1 MTDIA
6 LGIQLAFVVFYGPPL
21 TFMIGAAVAGA
32 VVEAFFSIISD
43 YTQKVRIEGRND
55 D

>member
-6 LGIQLAFVVFYGPPL
+6 MGIQLAFVVFLGPPL
-21 TFMIGAAVAGA
+21 TFMMGAAVAGA
-32 VVEAFFSIISD
+32 VVEAFINILSE

-55 D
+55 E